1 MKKELLSISYDE
13 MTALFYNWSKEEN
26 MKKTSRSI
34 AIAFMLSVIASS
46 LVACSPAKGKAGSSS
61 QGTTATQVKVAENF
75 AKSAQSTNST
85 TAVTNELKDNGACIY
100 HNEDGSVTEGNR
112 VNGEWEGEFKKS
124 YPDGSYYEGTYKKG
138 KVDGK
143 LKFIDKDGTITIG
156 FWKDENENWNGR
168 CKEEGTRKDKE
179 KYVKLGR
186 KVDGKWEGICTT
198 VYEKGGYFQRVYKD
212 GVENGEATFV
222 DDDGTI
228 YTGTWENGAWN
239 GAFRE
244 EGVDDKNNHYVVEGG
259 TMVNGKWEGLVRT
272 TFDDG
277 EYWEKNYK
285 DDKVVGEVTYR
296 YRNGRITVG
305 TWENGAWNG
314 AFTTTFPDGS
324 HYTGV
329 YKDGEI
335 IGNVIYTDEA
345 GNTST
350 CDPHSIKK

>member
-1 MKKELLSISYDE
+1 MKIC
-13 MTALFYNWSKEEN
+13 
-26 MKKTSRSI
+26 R
-34 AIAFMLSVIASS
+34 
-46 LVACSPAKGKAGSSS
+46 
-61 QGTTATQVKVAENF
+61 
-75 AKSAQSTNST
+75 
-85 TAVTNELKDNGACIY
+85 NG
-100 HNEDGSVTEGNR
+100 
-112 VNGEWEGEFKKS
+112 
-124 YPDGSYYEGTYKKG
+124 
-138 KVDGK
+138 
-143 LKFIDKDGTITIG
+143 
-156 FWKDENENWNGR
+156 NWNGR
-168 CKEEGTRKDKE
+168 CKEEGNTDEGKKF
-179 KYVKLGR
+179 VKVGR
-186 KVDGKWEGICTT
+186 KIDGKWEGVCIT
-198 VYEKGGYFQRVYKD
+198 VFEDGGYFQRNYKD
-212 GVENGEATFV
+212 GEMSGNATFV
-222 DDDGTI
+222 NAEGGI
-228 YTGTWENGAWN
+228 LTGTWENGAWN
-239 GAFRE
+239 GEFRK
-244 EGVDDKNNHYVVEGG
+244 EGVDDNNNHYVVEGG

-350 CDPHSIKK
+350 CDPKTINK

>member
-1 MKKELLSISYDE
+1 MKK
-13 MTALFYNWSKEEN
+13 
-26 MKKTSRSI
+26 I
-34 AIAFMLSVIASS
+34 ARDIVIAFMLGIAASS
-46 LVACSPAKGKAGSSS
+46 LVGCSSGKRKASSS
-61 QGTTATQVKVAENF
+61 AQETTVAQVKVTENSDT
-75 AKSAQSTNST
+75 SAQSAENT
-85 TAVTNELKDNGACIY
+85 TSAMNELKDNGACVY
-100 HNEDGSVTEGNR
+100 RNEDGSITKGNR
-112 VNGEWEGEFKKS
+112 VNGEWEGKFKKS

-156 FWKDENENWNGR
+156 FWKDENWNGR
-168 CKEEGTRKDKE
+168 CKEEGTSKDKK

-244 EGVDDKNNHYVVEGG
+244 EGVDNNNYRYVKEGG
-259 TMVNGKWEGLVRT
+259 TMVDGKLEGVVRT

-285 DDKVVGEVTYR
+285 DGKVVGESTYR
-296 YRNGRITVG
+296 FKNGKVTVG
-305 TWENGAWNG
+305 TWDNGEWNG

-329 YKDGEI
+329 YREGEI
-335 IGNVIYTDEA
+335 VGNVLYTDEA

-350 CDPHSIKK
+350 CDPASINK

>member
-1 MKKELLSISYDE
+1 MKKELLSIPYDE

-75 AKSAQSTNST
+75 AKSAQSTDST
-85 TAVTNELKDNGACIY
+85 TLATNELKENGHCVY
-100 HNEDGSVTEGNR
+100 RNENGNITEGTR
-112 VNGEWEGEFKKS
+112 VNGEWEGQFKKS
-124 YPDGSYYEGTYKKG
+124 FPDGSYFEGTYING
-138 KVDGK
+138 EVDGQVRYV
-143 LKFIDKDGTITIG
+143 DTDGTITTG
-156 FWKDENENWNGR
+156 YWKDENWNGR

-244 EGVDDKNNHYVVEGG
+244 EGVDDNNNHYVVEGG
-259 TMVNGKWEGLVRT
+259 TMVNGKWEGLVRF

-285 DDKVVGEVTYR
+285 DDKVVGEVTHR
-296 YRNGRITVG
+296 YRNGTITVG

-345 GNTST
+345 GNTAT
-350 CDPHSIKK
+350 CDPNSIKK